1 MRDLEKSGKLRSAHR
16 TYYERKFGPIPEDLT
31 LDHLCRVRSC
41 VNPDHLEA
49 VPLVVNVDR
58 GISCT
63 ITAEQISKTKR
74 LLALGHIQVDVAS
87 LVGISQAAV
96 SDINL
101 GKKDHRI
108 NG

>member
-1 MRDLEKSGKLRSAHR
+1 MYHQ
-16 TYYERKFGPIPEDLT
+16 
-31 LDHLCRVRSC
+31 
-41 VNPDHLEA
+41 
-49 VPLVVNVDR
+49 
-58 GISCT
+58 
-63 ITAEQISKTKR
+63 AEQISKTKR

-101 GKKDHRI
+101 GKKDHRL

>member
-1 MRDLEKSGKLRSAHR
+1 MRHLSGVTLEPSQQDS
-16 TYYERKFGPIPEDLT
+16 I
-31 LDHLCRVRSC
+31 V
-41 VNPDHLEA
+41 
-49 VPLVVNVDR
+49 
-58 GISCT
+58 
-63 ITAEQISKTKR
+63 AEQISKTKR

-101 GKKDHRI
+101 GKKDHRL